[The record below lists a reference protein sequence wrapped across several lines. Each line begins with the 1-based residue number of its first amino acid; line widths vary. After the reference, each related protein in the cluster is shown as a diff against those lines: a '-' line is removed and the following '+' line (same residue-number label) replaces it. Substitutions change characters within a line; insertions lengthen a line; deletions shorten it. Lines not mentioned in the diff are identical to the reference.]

1 MTLKKIV
8 RHLSLTMVSGASLLT
23 KEVKT
28 GYVSDLL
35 SDVIA
40 HAQPDSLWVTLQ
52 THVNIIAVAKL
63 KDLAGIVI
71 VNGRQPD
78 EETKQKA
85 QAEKI
90 PLFLSK
96 ETAFQVSGKLYQLLN
111 EGK

>member
-96 ETAFQVSGKLYQLLN
+96 
-111 EGK
+111 